1 MNVYTRLHAVLI
13 PQTAFKDGENEL
25 IVFPLQ
31 RLCSFYLKW
40 QFLVKLVE
48 YVNPS
53 IRNAL
58 SHLGLCVFFVFF
70 ARVKP
75 TGNEAGGLYCEN
87 VPPVAFSFCQ
97 RGRVLSQN
105 VPFFS
110 FFIIFSHLIFV
121 FLSSCSS
128 LKV

>member
-58 SHLGLCVFFVFF
+58 GHLGLCVFFFFF

-105 VPFFS
+105 ALCLVFYHIQSPYICFFVK
-110 FFIIFSHLIFV
+110 L
-121 FLSSCSS
+121 
-128 LKV
+128 

>member
-58 SHLGLCVFFVFF
+58 SHLGLCVFFFF
-70 ARVKP
+70 VVSNLRVMKP
-75 TGNEAGGLYCEN
+75 EG
-87 VPPVAFSFCQ
+87 
-97 RGRVLSQN
+97 
-105 VPFFS
+105 
-110 FFIIFSHLIFV
+110 FIVKMCL
-121 FLSSCSS
+121 L
-128 LKV
+128 